1 VLLVR
6 RASAGLI
13 STQLRVSQGELEALS
28 EEIRLFDA
36 AVRKEASGADENPE
50 KAKQR
55 RGDGAEPRT
64 RVQLS
69 RADENPE
76 KAKQRRGDGAKPRTK
91 ATLSRADENPE
102 KAKQRRGDGA
112 EPRTR
117 VQLSRE
123 AGGADENPE
132 KAKKRRGESAE
143 PRTKAT
149 LGRVGD
155 WERVVEVGLADRE
168 KNHARAA
175 ASHTSLSGL
184 I

>member
-1 VLLVR
+1 M
-6 RASAGLI
+6 
-13 STQLRVSQGELEALS
+13 Q
-28 EEIRLFDA
+28 
-36 AVRKEASGADENPE
+36 
-50 KAKQR
+50 
-55 RGDGAEPRT
+55 
-64 RVQLS
+64 
-69 RADENPE
+69 
-76 KAKQRRGDGAKPRTK
+76 
-91 ATLSRADENPE
+91 LSRADENPE

>member
-1 VLLVR
+1 MLLVR

-36 AVRKEASGADENPE
+36 AVRKKASAADENPE
-50 KAKQR
+50 RAKQR

-76 KAKQRRGDGAKPRTK
+76 KAKQRRGDGAEPRTK
-91 ATLSRADENPE
+91 ATLS
-102 KAKQRRGDGA
+102 
-112 EPRTR
+112 
-117 VQLSRE
+117 
-123 AGGADENPE
+123 
-132 KAKKRRGESAE
+132 
-143 PRTKAT
+143 
-149 LGRVGD
+149 RVGD

-168 KNHARAA
+168 KNYARAA

>member
-1 VLLVR
+1 
-6 RASAGLI
+6 
-13 STQLRVSQGELEALS
+13 VSQGELEALS

-36 AVRKEASGADENPE
+36 AVRKEASA
-50 KAKQR
+50 
-55 RGDGAEPRT
+55 
-64 RVQLS
+64 
-69 RADENPE
+69 ADENPE

>member
-1 VLLVR
+1 MLLVR

-36 AVRKEASGADENPE
+36 AVRKEASAADENPM

-55 RGDGAEPRT
+55 RGE
-64 RVQLS
+64 
-69 RADENPE
+69 
-76 KAKQRRGDGAKPRTK
+76 
-91 ATLSRADENPE
+91 
-102 KAKQRRGDGA
+102 GA

-123 AGGADENPE
+123 ASAADENPMKAKQRRGEGAEPRTRVQLGGADENPE

-149 LGRVGD
+149 LARVGD

-175 ASHTSLSGL
+175 ASHTSLLGL

>member
-1 VLLVR
+1 M
-6 RASAGLI
+6 
-13 STQLRVSQGELEALS
+13 
-28 EEIRLFDA
+28 
-36 AVRKEASGADENPE
+36 

-55 RGDGAEPRT
+55 RGEGAEPRT
-64 RVQLS
+64 RVQL
-69 RADENPE
+69 
-76 KAKQRRGDGAKPRTK
+76 
-91 ATLSRADENPE
+91 
-102 KAKQRRGDGA
+102 
-112 EPRTR
+112 
-117 VQLSRE
+117 
-123 AGGADENPE
+123 GGADENPE

>member
-1 VLLVR
+1 MLLVR

-36 AVRKEASGADENPE
+36 VVRKEASAADENPE
-50 KAKQR
+50 RAKQR

-64 RVQLS
+64 RVQLHL
-69 RADENPE
+69 ADENPE

-112 EPRTR
+112 
-117 VQLSRE
+117 
-123 AGGADENPE
+123 
-132 KAKKRRGESAE
+132 K

-149 LGRVGD
+149 LHRVGD

-175 ASHTSLSGL
+175 ASHTSLLGL

>member
-36 AVRKEASGADENPE
+36 AVRKKASAADENPE
-50 KAKQR
+50 R
-55 RGDGAEPRT
+55 
-64 RVQLS
+64 
-69 RADENPE
+69 
-76 KAKQRRGDGAKPRTK
+76 AKQRRGDGAKPRTK

-123 AGGADENPE
+123 ACGADENPE